1 MKIKIRQFYEH
12 PNGKIDFFLN
22 MLLDVANM
30 LFLFLYLHVG
40 FISRISVGRIF
51 TWPRGWFRYTESRI
65 PWSVVVNCGI

>member
-30 LFLFLYLHVG
+30 LFLFLHLHVA
-40 FISRISVGRIF
+40 FISRISEGYLLSLEVRLE
-51 TWPRGWFRYTESRI
+51 TENLEF
-65 PWSVVVNCGI
+65 P